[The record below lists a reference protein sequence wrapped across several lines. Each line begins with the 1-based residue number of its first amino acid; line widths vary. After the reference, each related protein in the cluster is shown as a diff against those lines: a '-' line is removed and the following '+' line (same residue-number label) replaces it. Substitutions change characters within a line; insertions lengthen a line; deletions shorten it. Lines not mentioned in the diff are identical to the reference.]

1 MNEIINIIINGLK
14 DVLES
19 TIKVIPAILIALII
33 IFLTR
38 YAAKLL
44 RNLAQRVGKRATR
57 SKSLQIL
64 ITKTT
69 HVGVWV
75 IGVIIACVIAFPGLK
90 LGDIIAT
97 LGLGSVA
104 VSFAFQDIFK
114 NFLAGILL
122 LLQEPFRIGDQ
133 IIVDNYEGT
142 VEQIDIRTTKIRTY
156 NGERVILPNANVFTS
171 AIQVRTAFGI
181 RRTDLGVGVDYNTP
195 LSEATEILYKLI
207 QKVEGVLEDPNPE
220 IDLVN
225 FNDSSIDFI
234 VRYWTKAEQ
243 KEVRRTQTQAII
255 AIKKVFDRVD
265 INIPYPIRTVY
276 FYNQDKYND
285 YLPTDN
291 QDQGLPNK
299 KLSH

>member
-19 TIKVIPAILIALII
+19 TVKIIPAILIALII

-44 RNLAQRVGKRATR
+44 RNLAQQVGKRATR

-64 ITKTT
+64 LAKTT
-69 HVGVWV
+69 HVGTWV

-104 VSFAFQDIFK
+104 VGFAFQDIFK

-133 IIVDNYEGT
+133 IIVDKYEGT

-171 AIQVRTAFGI
+171 AVQVRTAFGI

-195 LSEATEILYKLI
+195 LSQAAEILYKLI
-207 QKVEGVLEDPNPE
+207 QKVEGVLEDPDPE
-220 IDLVN
+220 IDLVS

-285 YLPTDN
+285 YLPTDIPTDN
-291 QDQGLPNK
+291 EKNTKPSL
-299 KLSH
+299 